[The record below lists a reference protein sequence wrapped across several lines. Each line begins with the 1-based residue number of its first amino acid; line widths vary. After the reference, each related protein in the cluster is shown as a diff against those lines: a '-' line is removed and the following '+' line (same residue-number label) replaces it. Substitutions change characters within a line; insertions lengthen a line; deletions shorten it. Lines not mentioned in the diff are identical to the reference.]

1 MDLSI
6 YKGLSINGIPL
17 KELRANGKL
26 IWSALVKWA
35 KYSCNVIGHY
45 EDTEVN
51 EEYSNSWYDST
62 ITLFDSFEYSSE
74 DGYIGIGSNVFTVDD
89 DLTEAV
95 GKYHVTDERVI
106 EITALS
112 LGNGTS
118 RYFFD
123 YEGTKVRER
132 IYVNDSYSQGS
143 IFYGTVEAKKGDL
156 PEIGNLVVG
165 SAEQGVCVLEIGGT
179 YFYYVLKND

>member
-26 IWSALVKWA
+26 IWSALVKWT
-35 KYSCNVIGHY
+35 KYSCDVTENY
-45 EDTEVN
+45 KDTEVD
-51 EEYSNSWYDST
+51 EWYRNSWYNST

-74 DGYIGIGSNVFTVDD
+74 NGYIGIGSNVFTVDD

-106 EITALS
+106 EITSLS
-112 LGNGTS
+112 LGNSTS

-132 IYVNDSYSQGS
+132 IFNISYSQGS
-143 IFYGTVEAKKGDL
+143 ISYGTVEADEGAL
-156 PEIGNLVVG
+156 PENGTLIGG
-165 SAEQGVCVLEIGGT
+165 GVADGCCVLEIDGT
-179 YFYYVLKND
+179 YFYYVLQNN